1 MALAQLLQPWAD
13 ESEENSLAPEEI
25 QGCRAVLG
33 LPGAVQPREVRRV
46 HRTLGCRREGLRMN
60 ALERLRLEKAAADC
74 GFEMSPVQHSALLEL
89 RSARFPEAV
98 MVQVLGEDNFEVCA
112 SDPAILKV
120 GEGTACLRVDG
131 YSELYA
137 LLRATAAYART
148 KPNRVADEFRKKTSA
163 MPKTTEAERLVV
175 QRVGQDLFRS
185 ALLDYW
191 QGRCCVTGLDVPEL
205 LRASHIRPWAKCE
218 TDEQRLD
225 VFNGLLL
232 APHLDALFDGGWIT
246 FSDAGECSVSTALG
260 PLRCEQLGLVAPI
273 AIQGLR
279 PEHRVYLKFHR
290 STLWRH

>member
-1 MALAQLLQPWAD
+1 
-13 ESEENSLAPEEI
+13 
-25 QGCRAVLG
+25 
-33 LPGAVQPREVRRV
+33 
-46 HRTLGCRREGLRMN
+46 MN

-74 GFEMSPVQHSALLEL
+74 GFEMSPMQQSDWLEL

-98 MVQVLGEDNFEVCA
+98 MVRVSDEDGFEVSA
-112 SDPAILKV
+112 SDPDILNV
-120 GEGTACLRVDG
+120 GDGSACLTVDG
-131 YSELYA
+131 YGELYT
-137 LLRATAAYART
+137 LLRAAAAYART
-148 KPNRVADEFRKKTSA
+148 KPNRVADEFRSKTSTLPRA
-163 MPKTTEAERLVV
+163 TEAERLVV

-246 FSDAGECSVSTALG
+246 FSDAGECSVSPALG
-260 PLRCEQLGLVAPI
+260 QLRCEQLGLMAPI

-279 PEHRVYLKFHR
+279 PEHRVYLEYHR
-290 STLWRH
+290 STLWRG